1 MVLATIKEL
10 SSELALPRQPG
21 APPDNRAEAA
31 CALDA
36 SVSCAEFLSFPDA
49 IRLSVTVLAN
59 FVSDRL
65 QMVNPAPSQEQVHSL
80 RPRLGDCDLIRR
92 KV

>member
-21 APPDNRAEAA
+21 APPDNKTEAA

-36 SVSCAEFLSFPDA
+36 SISCADFLSFPDV
-49 IRLSVTVLAN
+49 ICLSVIVLAN
-59 FVSDRL
+59 FISDRL
-65 QMVNPAPSQEQVHSL
+65 QMVNPAPSQEQAHGR
-80 RPRLGDCDLIRR
+80 RPRPGDCERCD
-92 KV
+92 